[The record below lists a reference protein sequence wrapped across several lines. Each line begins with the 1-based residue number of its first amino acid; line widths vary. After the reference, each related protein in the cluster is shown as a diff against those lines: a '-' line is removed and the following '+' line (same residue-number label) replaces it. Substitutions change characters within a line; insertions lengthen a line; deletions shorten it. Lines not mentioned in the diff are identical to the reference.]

1 MCSQDPLLWTKGSL
15 AFYIK
20 YDSQSEHHF
29 LPMVRQDFF
38 SGGRGGGVGAGAVIF
53 LSYWKCWIINPNPCK
68 KFYPTDKKVI
78 STNYRNPP
86 SSKKTSI

>member
-15 AFYIK
+15 AFCIK

-38 SGGRGGGVGAGAVIF
+38 SGGAGAVIF
-53 LSYWKCWIINPNPCK
+53 LSYWKCWTINPNPCK

-78 STNYRNPP
+78 STNYMNPDP
-86 SSKKTSI
+86 SKKTSI

>member
-38 SGGRGGGVGAGAVIF
+38 SGGRGGGLGRVLLSFF
-53 LSYWKCWIINPNPCK
+53 LTENVES
-68 KFYPTDKKVI
+68 
-78 STNYRNPP
+78 
-86 SSKKTSI
+86 